1 MPPRAAAHF
10 RVLRNKTLTST
21 LFAITFAASVLT
33 VAASNVLPCP
43 VRPDRLRF
51 AEGSSA
57 ADGRPVIVQKR
68 PSRWI
73 EERAPPTRPSNA

>member
-51 AEGSSA
+51 AEGSGA
-57 ADGRPVIVQKR
+57 ADGRPVVVQKR

-73 EERAPPTRPSNA
+73 EERPPPMRPSNA